1 MKALKKMFARNN
13 GSRRKSKVNV
23 YSSGKGT
30 GIRSRSFT
38 LIELLVSTA
47 CKIGVLWAK
56 THKKTDASDTSDT
69 SDASD
74 CVFFKKNNACGA
86 SASCTESALHI
97 CRRQM
102 LHTVKPCFTQSAF
115 TLIELLVVI
124 AIIAILAG
132 MLLPALNKA
141 RKTALS
147 SACTSNLKGLGNWA
161 LMYISDYQD
170 WVVPGY
176 YKEDKD
182 KYWSTALRQAG
193 YMPEW
198 KQDKQP
204 KHAQCPSWLPDGTL
218 NDGTHTYGG
227 VYTGGFKKLKVWLSE
242 TPKNRFPSFRDYISD
257 TVCTATRKQI
267 LYYRYDPAGTFR
279 VHVRHNGA
287 ANQFFMDGHV
297 APDRYDPKWDPW
309 YGRREPANFLQ

>member
-38 LIELLVSTA
+38 LIELLV
-47 CKIGVLWAK
+47 
-56 THKKTDASDTSDT
+56 
-69 SDASD
+69 
-74 CVFFKKNNACGA
+74 
-86 SASCTESALHI
+86 
-97 CRRQM
+97 
-102 LHTVKPCFTQSAF
+102 
-115 TLIELLVVI
+115 VI

-141 RKTALS
+141 KKTALS
-147 SACTSNLKGLGNWA
+147 SACTNNLKGLGSWV
-161 LMYISDYQD
+161 LMYINDYQD
-170 WVVPGY
+170 YVIPGLFQEDGKARSWGTVLTRSGFMPP
-176 YKEDKD
+176 YK
-182 KYWSTALRQAG
+182 ANV
-193 YMPEW
+193 
-198 KQDKQP
+198 QP
-204 KHAQCPSWLPDGTL
+204 KHAQCPAWLPDGTL
-218 NDGTHTYGG
+218 NDGTHVYGAQSNG
-227 VYTGGFKKLKVWLSE
+227 YTSFKKLKVWLTD
-242 TPKNRFPSFRDYISD
+242 TPKDRLPSFRDYFSD
-257 TVCTATRKQI
+257 TVCTNDKLQRY
-267 LYYRYDPAGTFR
+267 YYRYDNAGTFR